1 LNANLLATLITL
13 LAIAAIGVGILDRD
27 LLLIIITNFLSLL
40 AGQGIQKARETR
52 PDAKPTTRL
61 P

>member
-40 AGQGIQKARETR
+40 AGQGIQKAREIR
-52 PDAKPTTRL
+52 PDEKPRTRL